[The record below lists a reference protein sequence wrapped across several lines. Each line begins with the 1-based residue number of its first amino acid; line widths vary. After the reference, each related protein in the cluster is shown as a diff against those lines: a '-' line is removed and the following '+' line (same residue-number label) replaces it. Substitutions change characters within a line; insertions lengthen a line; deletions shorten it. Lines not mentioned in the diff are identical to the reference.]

1 MGQKV
6 NPYGFRLGITTDW
19 KSRWFEER
27 HYKEFVVEDWKIRD
41 YLMNQL
47 EAAAV
52 SRIEVERT
60 RDRLRVD
67 IHTARPGIVIGRR
80 GAEADRLKK
89 KLEEITG
96 LQNRIQLNIQEIKQP
111 ELDAAL
117 IAQGICDQLVRRVAF
132 RRAMKRAIQTVQ
144 KAGAQGIK
152 VQCSGRLGGSEM
164 SRKEQY
170 REGRVPLHTLRADI
184 DYGFREARTTSGRV
198 GVKVW
203 IYKGDILPYKVSVE
217 DKITREAAMAVG
229 ETSGQSGPRRLITA
243 GGGRRRATGAGD
255 ENENENEPEIT
266 EVDVAVVEEPAA
278 AVEVVEVAEASAP
291 APAPAPEVVAPEA
304 AAPEAAAPEAAAVPE
319 AEATAA
325 PETDEETAVADLLPV
340 PSADDELERQLTRDE
355 EMERQ
360 HHEHHEA
367 PHFRRESD

>member
-27 HYKEFVVEDWKIRD
+27 HYRDFVVEDWRIRD
-41 YLMNQL
+41 YLMKQL

-52 SRIEVERT
+52 SRSEVDPP

-80 GAEADRLKK
+80 GSEADRLKK

-203 IYKGDILPYKVSVE
+203 IYKGDILPYKVSIE

-243 GGGRRRATGAGD
+243 GGGRRRAEDFSTGEEDGD
-255 ENENENEPEIT
+255 I
-266 EVDVAVVEEPAA
+266 AVVDEAPVEELVEAPVLDGAAAEAEASAA
-278 AVEVVEVAEASAP
+278 AVEGEEEVE
-291 APAPAPEVVAPEA
+291 
-304 AAPEAAAPEAAAVPE
+304 E
-319 AEATAA
+319 AEV
-325 PETDEETAVADLLPV
+325 PVADLLPQ
-340 PSADDELERQLTRDE
+340 PTEPDELERQLTQDE

-360 HHEHHEA
+360 NRHQHHE
-367 PHFRRESD
+367 